1 MRKLLLLFVVFS
13 AFELS
18 AQSDT
23 CFNPNSKDY
32 YRCNRTEELICI
44 DYLINDL
51 EELEEKLLSVHPDPY
66 AYCGKEAFDK
76 AFKKAF
82 DYYTEERTI
91 IQHAQNL
98 NRFIRVVEDSH
109 LQTHVYGLMYEASS
123 ASSGYLPL
131 FIQRIDEK
139 FYVEEDYI
147 GGPPVGSEII
157 SIGKLSMTELH
168 KLAKEWSVDEG
179 NAMKASDEAA
189 SYYYTPA
196 QFFANPMQ
204 NDWDV
209 EKIIFRIDNKMD
221 SVEVQLIDMK
231 QLQKIRREHF
241 KQNKKNIEATF
252 YLNEKGQ
259 FNLQDWKGVLTI
271 HSFASRPFQN
281 DAKKIRKFFQ
291 AVRELGITDIAID
304 VRDNPGGSSAMV
316 EYLCSFLMPNGL
328 NTPSNIIWK
337 ASDHSYQVISNF
349 RLRHF
354 RKSIEKRFKRNED
367 MYQYFMLSQT
377 PLEELDTA
385 FFSIPQRQRR
395 EHVYN
400 GTLAIFMN
408 GNTVSAACDFA
419 QLLQSKHRAVLI
431 GSPCNATANGTW
443 GNATTVQLTETGITY
458 SIPTIRYNYN
468 NTFSYSRTPILPNI
482 PLEQTIEDLKSGRDT
497 VLEYFIEN

>member
-1 MRKLLLLFVVFS
+1 MRKLLSFVFLL
-13 AFELS
+13 AAIHIS

-23 CFNPNSKDY
+23 CFDPNSKAY
-32 YRCNRTEELICI
+32 YRCERNIERICADHLVDDLI
-44 DYLINDL
+44 
-51 EELEEKLLSVHPDPY
+51 ELEETLLTVHPDPY
-66 AYCGKEAFDK
+66 AYCGKEAFGE

-82 DYYTEERTI
+82 DFYTEDRTMI
-91 IQHAQNL
+91 EHAQNL
-98 NRFIRVVEDSH
+98 NRFIRVVQDSH
-109 LQTHVYGLMYEASS
+109 LQTHVYGLMFEASS

-131 FIQRIDEK
+131 FIQRIDGK
-139 FYVEEDYI
+139 YYVEEDYI

-168 KLAKEWSVDEG
+168 NLAKEWSIDEG

-189 SYYYTPA
+189 AYYYTPA

-209 EKIIFRIDNKMD
+209 EKIVFRVDNKID
-221 SVEVQLIDMK
+221 SVEVWLVDMK

-252 YLNEKGQ
+252 YLNEKGE
-259 FNLQDWKGVLTI
+259 FNLHDWKGVLTI
-271 HSFASRPFQN
+271 HSFSSRPFQN
-281 DAKKIRKFFQ
+281 DVKKIRKFFQ

-316 EYLCSFLMPNGL
+316 EYLCSFLMPSGL

-337 ASDHSYQVISNF
+337 ASDYSYQIVSNF
-349 RLRHF
+349 RLKHF
-354 RKSIEKRFKRNED
+354 PKSTEKRFKRNED
-367 MYQYFMLSQT
+367 MYKYFLLSQT
-377 PLEELDTA
+377 PIEDSDTA

-400 GTLAIFMN
+400 GKLAIFMN

-419 QLLQSKHRAVLI
+419 QLLQSNHRAVLI
-431 GSPCNATANGTW
+431 GTPCNATANGTW
-443 GNATTVQLTETGITY
+443 GNATTVQLSQSGISY
-458 SIPTIRYNYN
+458 SVPTIRYNYKN
-468 NTFSYSRTPILPNI
+468 NFSYSRTPILPNI
-482 PLEQTIEDLKSGRDT
+482 PLEQTLEDLKSEKDT
-497 VLEYFIEN
+497 VLEYFIKN